1 MSALIARIAE
11 EAEREPERVLPVLH
25 ALLGE
30 EVEFTDELR
39 PTATLVGAGRRRGA
53 LHAFEAA
60 ALTTAAVAEHLG
72 VSTPQAVH
80 QMRGR
85 GKLLGRTV
93 GNVTYHPAWQFT
105 DVGLRGDLARILDAI
120 TAFTTDALA
129 ADRIMRLPREELD
142 GRCVAEALDDPEH
155 ADVAWQIL
163 HRLGGGF

>member
-1 MSALIARIAE
+1 MSGLIARIAE

-30 EVEFTDELR
+30 PVKITEELR
-39 PTATLVGAGRRRGA
+39 PTAARVGQNRRLSA
-53 LHAFEAA
+53 LNAFKAE

-72 VSTPQAVH
+72 VATPQAVH

-85 GKLLGRTV
+85 GKLLGRTI

-105 DVGLRGDLARILDAI
+105 DAGLRVELGEILRAI
-120 TAFTTDALA
+120 TAFTTDAVA
-129 ADRIMRLPREELD
+129 ADRIMRLPREELH
-142 GRCVAEALDDPEH
+142 GRCVAEALDDPEQ
-155 ADVAWQIL
+155 ADDAWRIL